1 MDLITD
7 TFTDPIDHLA
17 LDEALLLSAEEGDSS
32 SAIRVWEF
40 SRPVVVAGRST
51 KIDAEIDRGF
61 CETNEIPIFRR
72 CSGGASIVAG
82 PGCLMYSVILSL
94 DTHPDLRRIDAAHQ
108 HVMSRVLQ
116 AARLQVPEV
125 VLQGIC
131 DLTWKNRKCS
141 GNSLRIARQH
151 LLYHGTILYD
161 FELDFIARCLT
172 FAPRQPEY
180 RRERNHQDFVTNLNL
195 DSNAFR
201 SALCDVFQ
209 AESAIDA
216 NSYRAR
222 IRELRDQRY
231 DCLSWHF
238 RH

>member
-1 MDLITD
+1 MDLVTD
-7 TFTDPIDHLA
+7 KFNDPIDHLA
-17 LDEALLLSAEEGDSS
+17 LDEAMLLCAEEGESS

-51 KIDAEIDRGF
+51 KIDLEIDRDF

-82 PGCLMYSVILSL
+82 PGCLMYSVVLSL
-94 DTHPDLRRIDAAHQ
+94 ETHPELRRIDGAHR
-108 HVMSRVLQ
+108 HVMNRVLQ
-116 AARLQVPEV
+116 AAQRQEPEV
-125 VLQGIC
+125 ILQGIC
-131 DLTWKNRKCS
+131 DLTWQNRKCS

-161 FELDFIARCLT
+161 FNLDFIAQCLT

-195 DSNAFR
+195 DPNTFRSDLCDAFR
-201 SALCDVFQ
+201 SENTL
-209 AESAIDA
+209 DA
-216 NSYRAR
+216 DSYRLR
-222 IRELRDQRY
+222 IRDLRDQRY
-231 DCLSWHF
+231 DCQSWHF